1 MTAYKR
7 LFVVMAIA
15 AVALGAMAQFRC
27 TLPLD
32 GDWQFVKH
40 DVAPEGTGDVQWQQ
54 VRVPHCWNAEDGC
67 TPEYYRGA
75 GAYRYSFDAPKNIKG
90 KRVVLHFEGVS
101 QHAWVYVNGHLAG
114 EHKGSFTA
122 FNADATPYLKE
133 KDNELLVRVTNA
145 KDETIIPLAGDFT
158 VFGGIY
164 RPVSIEVV
172 PENGITV
179 NDHGSKGVFIKQNK
193 VTADEAQLEVLAKV
207 DLTAQVKN
215 KLGLRV
221 VFTDDQRND
230 HTGTVIMFEFKGGT
244 MQRGS
249 DFYQVKLPVTI
260 PNPHLWNGK
269 KDAAMYTCQVYLMD
283 GDKVID
289 MVAEQIGLRSFTID
303 HNKGF
308 FLNGES
314 YPLRGVNRHQDRKGQ
329 GWALSTADHDE
340 DMAMI
345 KEIGA
350 NTIRL
355 AHYPHSQYF
364 YSLCDRAG
372 MLVWAEIPFIEK
384 GTKDNAEFDNNTCEM
399 LVELIRQSYNHPSI
413 FCWSL
418 YNELGDGTNPE
429 LLVARLNDLAHREDP
444 TRVTVGATNNA
455 GRPENQIPDVVG
467 HNTYPGWYWDNPE
480 NMKWT
485 IAWNYKPD
493 SGKSIAI
500 SEYGAGAS
508 IKQHDQHIKSA
519 PKTDGEWH
527 PEEWQAI
534 VHEVT
539 YRIIDESPQLWGTF
553 VWNMFDFA
561 SAGRHEG
568 DALGINDKGL
578 VTYDRKVPKDAF
590 YYYKAQWN
598 PEPMVH
604 ICSKRDTERK
614 EAVTDVKFYCNC
626 KNPVLTVNG
635 KVYTLENKGHNTWI
649 AKGVQLKPGA
659 NEAVVVTDEGATDSC
674 GWVFVGEKNK

>member
-1 MTAYKR
+1 MKNSKTLIAMVIAFTAS
-7 LFVVMAIA
+7 L
-15 AVALGAMAQFRC
+15 AVSAQLRW
-27 TLPLD
+27 TQPLD
-32 GDWQFVKH
+32 GEWKFVKH
-40 DVAPEGTGDVQWQQ
+40 YVAPGHTADKAWKTVTI
-54 VRVPHCWNAEDGC
+54 PHSWNAQDGC
-67 TPEYYRGA
+67 TPHYYRGE
-75 GAYRYSFDAPKNIKG
+75 GTYLTHFDAPTGIDG
-90 KRVVLHFEGVS
+90 KRVILHFEGVS
-101 QHAWVYVNGHLAG
+101 QHAWVYVNGQLAG

-122 FNADATPYLKE
+122 FNADATPYLKD
-133 KDNELLVRVTNA
+133 KDNELMVRVTNA

-164 RPVSIEVV
+164 RPVHIEVV
-172 PENGITV
+172 PKNGITV

-193 VTADEAQLEVLAKV
+193 VSAQEARLEVLAKV
-207 DLTAQVKN
+207 DLTVQVKN

-221 VFTDDQRND
+221 VFTDDLRND
-230 HTGTVIMFEFKGGT
+230 HTGTVKMFEFKGGT

-249 DFYQVKLPVTI
+249 DFYQIKLPVTI

-289 MVAEQIGLRSFTID
+289 MVAEQIGLRSFYID

-308 FLNGES
+308 YLNGES
-314 YPLRGVNRHQDRKGQ
+314 YPLRGVNRHQDRKDQ

-364 YSLCDRAG
+364 YSLCDREG

-384 GTKDNAEFDNNTCEM
+384 GTKNCPEFDDNACEM

-418 YNELGDGTNPE
+418 YNETGAGTNPE
-429 LLVARLNDLAHREDP
+429 LLVSRLNDLAHREDP
-444 TRVTVGATNNA
+444 TRITVGATNNG
-455 GRPENQIPDVVG
+455 GRPENKIPDAVG
-467 HNTYPGWYWDNPE
+467 QNTYPGWYWDNPE

-508 IKQHDQHIKSA
+508 IKQHDQHIKKA

-527 PEEWQAI
+527 PEEWQAT
-534 VHEVT
+534 VHEVN
-539 YRIIDESPQLWGTF
+539 YRIIDENPQVWGSF

-561 SAGRHEG
+561 SASRHEG
-568 DALGINDKGL
+568 DTQGINDKGL
-578 VTYDRKVPKDAF
+578 CTYDRKVRKDAF
-590 YYYKAQWN
+590 YFYKAQWN

-604 ICSKRDTERK
+604 ICSKRHTERD
-614 EAVTDVKFYCNC
+614 EPVTDVKVYSNC
-626 KNPVLTVNG
+626 KNLVLTVNG
-635 KVYTLENKGHNTWI
+635 NACSLVNKGYNTWV
-649 AKGVQLKPGA
+649 ATGVGLDEGD
-659 NEAVVVTDEGATDSC
+659 NNIVVTADGVDVVDSC
-674 GWVFVGEKNK
+674 VWKYVK

>member
-1 MTAYKR
+1 M
-7 LFVVMAIA
+7 M
-15 AVALGAMAQFRC
+15 AMAQVRFS
-27 TLPLD
+27 LPLD
-32 GDWQFVKH
+32 GKWEFVKK
-40 DVAPEGTGDVQWQQ
+40 DVAPDADFSAWEQ
-54 VRVPHCWNAEDGC
+54 VSIPHSWNAQDGC
-67 TPEYYRGA
+67 TPDYYRGD
-75 GAYRYSFDAPKNIKG
+75 GTYRKSFDAPANCKG

-101 QHAWVYVNGHLAG
+101 QHARVYINGNFVT

-122 FNADATPYLKE
+122 FNADVTPYLKAE
-133 KDNELLVRVTNA
+133 GNELLVRVSNA
-145 KDETIIPLAGDFT
+145 KDETVIPLAGDFT

-164 RPVSIEVV
+164 RPVRIDVV

-193 VTADEAQLEVLAKV
+193 VTAEEAQIEVTAKV
-207 DLTAQVKN
+207 DLTNEVK
-215 KLGLRV
+215 KRMQLRV
-221 VFTDDQRND
+221 TLVGPDGNIA
-230 HTGTVIMFEFKGGT
+230 GVYEGGN
-244 MQRGS
+244 MLRGN
-249 DFYQVKLPVTI
+249 DFYQIKLPITLM
-260 PNPHLWNGK
+260 NPHLWNGK
-269 KDAAMYTCQVYLMD
+269 KDAALYTC
-283 GDKVID
+283 KVELTSSGKVLD
-289 MVAEQIGLRSFTID
+289 EVSEQIGLRSFRID

-314 YPLRGVNRHQDRKGQ
+314 YPLRGVNRHQDRKDQ
-329 GWALSTADHDE
+329 GWAITQADHDE

-364 YSLCDRAG
+364 YSLCDREG

-384 GTKDNAEFDNNTCEM
+384 GTKDNADFDNNTCEM

-418 YNELGDGTNPE
+418 YNELGAGTNPE

-508 IKQHDQHIKSA
+508 IKHHDQHIKSA

-527 PEEWQAI
+527 PEEWQAT
-534 VHEVT
+534 VHEVN
-539 YRIIDESPQLWGTF
+539 YRIIDENPQLWGTF

-568 DALGINDKGL
+568 DAMGINDKGL
-578 VTYDRKVPKDAF
+578 CTYDRKVRKDAF
-590 YYYKAQWN
+590 YFYKAQWN

-614 EAVTDVKFYCNC
+614 EAVTDVKVYCNC
-626 KNPVLTVNG
+626 KNPVLVVNG
-635 KVYTLENKGHNTWI
+635 IIHELENKGYNIWVAT
-649 AKGVQLKPGA
+649 GVGLDEGDNNIVVTA
-659 NEAVVVTDEGATDSC
+659 DGVAVVDSC
-674 GWVFVGEKNK
+674 VWKYVK

>member
-1 MTAYKR
+1 MKELRILFAVLMALTTSMAMTAQLR
-7 LFVVMAIA
+7 WT
-15 AVALGAMAQFRC
+15 QS
-27 TLPLD
+27 LD
-32 GDWQFVKH
+32 AEWKFVKH
-40 DVAPEGTGDVQWQQ
+40 YVTPGNASEMAWKTVTI
-54 VRVPHCWNAEDGC
+54 PHSWNAQDGT
-67 TPEYYRGA
+67 TPDYYRGE
-75 GAYRYSFDAPKNIKG
+75 GTYLTHFDAPTGIDG
-90 KRVVLHFEGVS
+90 KRVMIHFEGVS
-101 QHAWVYVNGHLAG
+101 QHAWVYVNGQLAA

-122 FNADATPYLKE
+122 FNADATPFLKD
-133 KDNELLVRVTNA
+133 KDNELLVRVTNV
-145 KDETIIPLAGDFT
+145 KDETIIPLAGDFS

-164 RPVSIEVV
+164 RPVRIEVV
-172 PENGITV
+172 PCGGITV
-179 NDHGSKGVFIKQNK
+179 NDHASSGVYIKQNE
-193 VTADEAQLEVLAKV
+193 VNAQEAKLELTAKV
-207 DLTAQVKN
+207 DLTAKIKN
-215 KLGLRV
+215 RLKLRV
-221 VFTDDQRND
+221 AVVDPDGKAVNTFT
-230 HTGTVIMFEFKGGT
+230 GGN
-244 MQRGS
+244 MLRGS
-249 DFYQVKLPVTI
+249 DFYNVTLPITI
-260 PNPHLWNGK
+260 ANPHLWNGK
-269 KDAAMYTCQVYLMD
+269 KDAAMYRFVVELLDGNKIIDQVTQ
-283 GDKVID
+283 
-289 MVAEQIGLRSFTID
+289 ETGLRSFYID

-314 YPLRGVNRHQDRKGQ
+314 YPLRGVNRHQDRQGK
-329 GWALSTADHDE
+329 GWAISKADHDE

-364 YSLCDRAG
+364 YSLCDREG

-384 GTKDNAEFDNNTCEM
+384 GTVNCPEFDDNACEM

-418 YNELGDGTNPE
+418 YNETGAGTHPE
-429 LLVARLNDLAHREDP
+429 LLISRLNDLAHREDS
-444 TRVTVGATNNA
+444 TRPTVGATNNA

-508 IKQHDQHIKSA
+508 IKHHDQHVKKA

-534 VHEVT
+534 VHEVN
-539 YRIIDESPQLWGTF
+539 YRIIDENPQLWGTF

-568 DALGINDKGL
+568 DAMGINDKGL
-578 VTYDRKVPKDAF
+578 CTYDRKVRKDAF

-604 ICSKRDTERK
+604 ICSKRDVERK
-614 EAVTDVKFYCNC
+614 EPVTDVKVYSNC

-635 KVYTLENKGHNTWI
+635 ATYTLENKGHNTWV
-649 AKGVQLKPGA
+649 ATGVQLKLGA

-674 GWVFVGEKNK
+674 GWVLVK